1 MVHKDDQMT
10 PRQRSAALAKG
21 QAVDRMPIALF
32 YGSPAPGLMGWS
44 RTRAYGDAES
54 MAQTRCRIYE
64 TFGCDNVGVEY
75 GLHGMAIT
83 YGAEVSDDHYNP
95 PAIIRHPVSL
105 DDLSVLDANR
115 LSVKNDKAL
124 AICLEAA
131 KRILDRL
138 GDEVGCG
145 MELTGPLTC
154 AAGLVGTE
162 ALLKAMLRQPEKVH
176 QLMAFVNDVN
186 IETAKAF
193 VAAGC
198 GLSVSD
204 PIASGTVI
212 SPRLFRKFVQPYH
225 QKFVAACHAMGESD
239 PGIHICG
246 DTSPILEDI
255 ADCGYRTVS
264 IDNKVDLA
272 DAKRRIGDRAFLLG
286 NVDPVNVFFNGT
298 EKEMRRA
305 VRRCYRKAW
314 DNPCGFMLAPGCGTA
329 YGTPVENA
337 MIYMDEARKCARY
350 PVDPTYFMEEE

>member
-10 PRQRSAALAKG
+10 PKQRSAALAKG

-44 RTRAYGDAES
+44 RTQAYGDAES

-105 DDLSVLDANR
+105 DDLSVLDADR

-176 QLMAFVNDVN
+176 QLMTFVNDVN

-212 SPRLFRKFVQPYH
+212 SPRLFRKFV
-225 QKFVAACHAMGESD
+225 
-239 PGIHICG
+239 
-246 DTSPILEDI
+246 
-255 ADCGYRTVS
+255 
-264 IDNKVDLA
+264 
-272 DAKRRIGDRAFLLG
+272 
-286 NVDPVNVFFNGT
+286 
-298 EKEMRRA
+298 
-305 VRRCYRKAW
+305 
-314 DNPCGFMLAPGCGTA
+314 
-329 YGTPVENA
+329 
-337 MIYMDEARKCARY
+337 
-350 PVDPTYFMEEE
+350 